1 MQGACGAPGTQIGD
15 PKGFFIASDVNKTIT
30 ITQKWG
36 AYDVSVA
43 EEFGPRSYNLIP
55 PGAAII
61 NTDAGKTITIVDG
74 LITVGGDVRQAWW
87 PHYPGGAYP
96 TTPSVGAGVTI
107 TAVATTT
114 DETPLDIGG
123 TITLSNGVTFANP
136 PRTSIQDT
144 VNNPIVVTPSPTYP
158 LTATVTSVEENPS
171 GDVIVT
177 ASGGAVYTVTNPS
190 CYDADMRLKNFGH
203 AWHWPYHVDDTT
215 GLGGGLAWA
224 WDKDLCDRILP
235 LFRENLEAI
244 TFIDCEQLRL
254 AVQRAM
260 DSWAKNHRMINFLEV
275 TTQCEHEGEA
285 NVTAALPAYEAA
297 LATYQTQLAEYR
309 AGTRTQAPTEPT
321 YPTYKLEDCSLVEV
335 YVTYSS
341 SDSLSS
347 AVDRASGDV
356 NENGSPIALAE
367 ISFNGVDS
375 LIDAGERPAGHI
387 HRMTNGKYMD
397 MYPGLIETSFV
408 KVSFGSSADLCWYL
422 DSDFCSTFHEWKS
435 ASNSDTVETVIMCF
449 CFLSFAFAFCSL
461 LYRFRDLMYMCICHN
476 RFDHLLGFVEKE
488 FHFDDVSAEIVSWN
502 SFLLTIQFL
511 FLILPMV
518 FYYEVFAPCFHC
530 YDFEGAAVHELGHAL
545 GLGHPN
551 TAREEM
557 PESYYNPVSGVY
569 AGGDNV
575 YNSLF
580 ASLTFLNGTAGG
592 AYATQRAGSQLPTGT
607 CANPWAYVSNNTPAD
622 AIIDDFA
629 CKRLDGTPIESCI
642 GIRHSVM
649 EAFTQA
655 NPNVCLSNDD
665 LEAIH
670 TFYPDCQLSSL
681 IPICT
686 STKLFIGN
694 ARVLFLIGLPA
705 ILIITLTKFLQS
717 YMLAFREKQI
727 RKAEARIDT
736 EDQENVINMF
746 KLAGFRARDESREV
760 EKKAPPG
767 SKAEKLQRRIAAK
780 NKNTKFSLSRIRDD
794 DGDAPAPAGYQPPAP
809 VRAPSA
815 LEPASLEATPRSAGK
830 SSPFQHFVA
839 KMPGFKKAEPA
850 PASSSEGESLRS
862 TAEGDDVAL

>member
-1 MQGACGAPGTQIGD
+1 MQGACGAPSTQIGD
-15 PKGFFIASDVNKTIT
+15 AKGFFIASDVNKTIT

-87 PHYPGGAYP
+87 PHYPGGEYP

-114 DETPLDIGG
+114 DTTPLDIGG

-144 VNNPIVVTPSPTYP
+144 VNNPIVVTPTPTYP
-158 LTATVTSVEENPS
+158 LTATVTSVEERPS

-285 NVTAALPAYEAA
+285 QVAAALPAYEAE

-367 ISFNGVDS
+367 ITFNGVDS
-375 LIDAGERPAGHI
+375 LIAAGERPAGHI

-449 CFLSFAFAFCSL
+449 CFLSFAFALVSL

-580 ASLTFLNGTAGG
+580 ASLTFLSGTAGG
-592 AYATQRAGSQLPTGT
+592 AYATQLAGSQLPSGT

-830 SSPFQHFVA
+830 SSPFKHFVA